1 MINELYGL
9 SNAMERSGIQAQSWH
24 RKYKPVPNIRAN
36 APCVRIVISAG
47 KVISLSAVQQE
58 LGTHLR

>member
-47 KVISLSAVQQE
+47 KVISLSAVQQ
-58 LGTHLR
+58 